1 MNGREKYIAS
11 QTPRVRRKHPARSA
25 QALNTSGAG
34 IVHRQMM
41 DLQRQPNLNKADTAK
56 LKDLRRDWNRNRKY
70 TDAGMKISG
79 ASSPLDAQKYFVDTT
94 RDFRDTNRDA
104 YASMY
109 PLTNMAMEYPQKG
122 GILGMIA
129 KEIFGKVSDFG
140 KSIINK
146 EGIAGAADTNEEEM
160 KDYAAQTF
168 GAAYP
173 YNIHEDEFTD
183 TENWY
188 DDRKD
193 VVIPPLDN
201 DYGDFTSLHPFDDSR
216 REAAIMSQ
224 YPGKA
229 VVSPSLGSPNIHED
243 EPWPYQDTEVIEE
256 TTQDGNLIS
265 DELWDSIR
273 DFDPSTLGKPG
284 NIHAGEDIIVPPWL
298 LDPNL
303 PMPPELL
310 EGEYPPGKYHD
321 ELIEGPPPIPRFDDS
336 VRERAIM
343 ERYPESFIGP
353 PIDPSWRPDMYDVTG
368 PRLIDRGLFP
378 YPNYNE
384 EITLAP
390 PPFYGGRGEMPG
402 MDSPDYYNDMMEGIE
417 RGVREKELQDAR
429 EADQGRS
436 LITIPPDFD
445 PDRKEFTDTEDYYEW
460 IRDMRKYEYR

>member
-1 MNGREKYIAS
+1 MVDAREKYIAS
-11 QTPRVRRKHPARSA
+11 QTPRVRRTHPARSA

-41 DLQRQPNLNKADTAK
+41 DLQRQPNLNKADTAR

-79 ASSPLDAQKYFVDTT
+79 ASSPLDAQKYFADTT

-122 GILGMIA
+122 GILGMMA

-146 EGIAGAADTNEEEM
+146 EGIAGAADTDEGEM
-160 KDYAAQTF
+160 EDYAAQTF
-168 GAAYP
+168 GMGAP
-173 YNIHEDEFTD
+173 I
-183 TENWY
+183 
-188 DDRKD
+188 DRHLGSTP
-193 VVIPPLDN
+193 VIE
-201 DYGDFTSLHPFDDSR
+201 G
-216 REAAIMSQ
+216 
-224 YPGKA
+224 PGKST
-229 VVSPSLGSPNIHED
+229 VLPNIHTGEIYYDRGEGLDFED
-243 EPWPYQDTEVIEE
+243 
-256 TTQDGNLIS
+256 
-265 DELWDSIR
+265 
-273 DFDPSTLGKPG
+273 
-284 NIHAGEDIIVPPWL
+284 
-298 LDPNL
+298 DPNQPYVAPDNYVEKDFGDFYIDADTLAPERGL
-303 PMPPELL
+303 P
-310 EGEYPPGKYHD
+310 
-321 ELIEGPPPIPRFDDS
+321 FDDS

-378 YPNYNE
+378 YPNYNDE
-384 EITLAP
+384 VTLAP

-402 MDSPDYYNDMMEGIE
+402 MDSPYYNDMMEGIE
-417 RGVREKELQDAR
+417 RGVREKELQDAL

-445 PDRKEFTDTEDYYEW
+445 PDRKEFTNTEDYYEW
-460 IRDMRKYEYR
+460 IRDMRKYGYR